1 MGGRS
6 ESAKERARALAFSQP
21 LLLSPLSISPAS
33 SLFVSPLRDF
43 LSLRLSSPLG
53 EDILD
58 GTDLVVLGQMEDCK
72 GTIDKTLWQCHLFTL
87 QSLNANDGCTNSKTG
102 RNSAYLVRTS

>member
-1 MGGRS
+1 
-6 ESAKERARALAFSQP
+6 
-21 LLLSPLSISPAS
+21 
-33 SLFVSPLRDF
+33 
-43 LSLRLSSPLG
+43 
-53 EDILD
+53 LD

-87 QSLNANDGCTNSKTG
+87 QSLNAHDGCTNSKTG